1 MRKAVTYLL
10 SPILRA
16 TVHSV
21 ECLGSNRT
29 PPAGSMANE
38 EYSAA

>member
-1 MRKAVTYLL
+1 MFKAVIYLL
-10 SPILRA
+10 SRILRA

-21 ECLGSNRT
+21 ERLGSNSI
-29 PPAGSMANE
+29 PPGSIVNE